1 MSELQNNIHGGW
13 RKQGCQQERLGSFSG
28 VQVVL
33 SVSISFIFIFF
44 FLDCTRGRG
53 KLLGQRSNLYHSSN
67 PLHSSDNSRS
77 LNQQGVPSISFTCFG
92 LWGSFVL
99 LSQDLIYLLFHSRGR
114 RKRTNWLTVPLVLGL
129 HPICTDFWGR
139 ENLGQ
144 FGSGINFVPV
154 ICGHGC
160 RTIYIILFFI
170 LFYFLLFRAAPGH
183 MEIPRLGVKSE
194 L

>member
-67 PLHSSDNSRS
+67 PLHSSDNARS

-99 LSQDLIYLLFHSRGR
+99 LSQDLIISFSIHVAGGRGLTDWLFLLS
-114 RKRTNWLTVPLVLGL
+114 LVYIPSVQISGEER
-129 HPICTDFWGR
+129 IWA
-139 ENLGQ
+139 NLDQ
-144 FGSGINFVPV
+144 AL
-154 ICGHGC
+154 
-160 RTIYIILFFI
+160 ILFQSSVAMVAGPYI
-170 LFYFLLFRAAPGH
+170 LFYFLFYFIFCFLGLHPGH